1 MGKVTDTK
9 QEGEPRPPESTLAL
23 PMGLKISQRMNEGKR
38 CSLQCM
44 TLLTGS
50 QISKLQ
56 AMEVSERTTE
66 YFKILL
72 LSSQK
77 PQ

>member
-1 MGKVTDTK
+1 
-9 QEGEPRPPESTLAL
+9 
-23 PMGLKISQRMNEGKR
+23 
-38 CSLQCM
+38 M

-50 QISKLQ
+50 QISQLQ

-77 PQ
+77 LQ